1 MKITELPET
10 KLRGFKFATD
20 RVEEFKTAA
29 EAEESLQTFF
39 QTFLSYSIKAKD
51 DLENLRMEIANLSN
65 CMITVLNN
73 ESFKEAEKKIH
84 QMTLDIEEQLEDIV
98 YYHRVWEFAR
108 DWIDRRAESIKDG
121 TTLYLVIDLRND
133 ILAIREIVLEYTKSF
148 VERINFLNRLTN
160 VGDNEENNKTWII
173 KDTVKKLNNQ
183 LQELGLFTEVTDNVI
198 PKIKQLSQ

>member
-20 RVEEFKTAA
+20 RIEEFKTAG

-39 QTFLSYSIKAKD
+39 QTFFNYSIRAKD
-51 DLENLRMEIANLSN
+51 DLENLRMEIANLSDS
-65 CMITVLNN
+65 MMTVLNN
-73 ESFKEAEKKIH
+73 ESFKEAEKKVH
-84 QMTLDIEEQLEDIV
+84 QMTLDIEDQLEDIV

-121 TTLYLVIDLRND
+121 TTLYLVIDLRNN
-133 ILAIREIVLEYTKSF
+133 ILATREIVFEYTKSF
-148 VERINFLNRLTN
+148 VERINFLNRMTN
-160 VGDNEENNKTWII
+160 VGDDDENNKTWII

-183 LQELGLFTEVTDNVI
+183 LQELGLFTEVIDNVI
-198 PKIKQLSQ
+198 PKVKQLS